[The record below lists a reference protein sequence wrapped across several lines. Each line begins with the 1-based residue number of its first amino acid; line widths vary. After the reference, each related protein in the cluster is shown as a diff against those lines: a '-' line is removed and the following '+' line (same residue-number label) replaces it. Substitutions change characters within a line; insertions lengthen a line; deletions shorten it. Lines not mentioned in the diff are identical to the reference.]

1 MTSTDLHDCFVYV
14 DCDIPAGMTV
24 AEWRRERDA
33 AAAHRR
39 RLSLRQLLRFGH

>member
-24 AEWRRERDA
+24 AEWRREQSRERSA
-33 AAAHRR
+33 NQMRTP
-39 RLSLRQLLRFGH
+39 